1 MLRRSMFLVLVL
13 SSAVPLLAGGK
24 RGQCRHDHQS
34 HAKGSASMGESG
46 TVAQKSC
53 PVGGTKIAKDS
64 YVDYEGKRVYLCCDG
79 CAAAFKKDPGKY
91 LKKLADMGEEVET
104 IAAVPQK
111 TCPVMGGA
119 INKEIFVDHE
129 GRRIYLC
136 CEGCREP
143 FVSDPAMYL
152 KKLEEMG
159 EIPERI

>member
-1 MLRRSMFLVLVL
+1 MVRKSMFLVFIV
-13 SSAVPLLAGGK
+13 SFAVPLLAGG
-24 RGQCRHDHQS
+24 RGGRCRHDHHS
-34 HAKGSASMGESG
+34 RSEDPGAAGEAG
-46 TVAQKSC
+46 TVTQKTC
-53 PVGGTKIAKDS
+53 PVGGTKIAEGS
-64 YVDYEGKRVYLCCDG
+64 FVDHEGKRVYLCCDG
-79 CAAAFKKDPGKY
+79 CAAAFTKDPGLY

-119 INKEIFVDHE
+119 IDKEVFADHG

-143 FVSDPAMYL
+143 FESDPATYL
-152 KKLEEMG
+152 RKLEEMG